1 MKLNYTIKEVKT
13 EERKLTIA
21 ERCMICAANNV
32 DNLFLNQVSEEAKL
46 ELKRIGLVGAC
57 KPYSTHAVRF
67 ETATTRVA
75 TPSEIVAWNVL
86 NIKTLC
92 ETDVISCSKCPLN
105 MISPGGECCGNITT
119 RSGNAKRIMD
129 GKEMIVEVVE

>member
-32 DNLFLNQVSEEAKL
+32 DNLFLNQMSEEAKL

-67 ETATTRVA
+67 ETVTTRVA

-86 NIKTLC
+86 NIETLC
-92 ETDVISCSKCPLN
+92 DPNYLRCDICPLN
-105 MISPGGECCGNITT
+105 MIITDGECCNITT
-119 RSGNAKRIMD
+119 RARNAKQIMD
-129 GKEMIVEVVE
+129 GKEMIVEVVL

>member
-1 MKLNYTIKEVKT
+1 MKLNYTIKEVKA

-32 DNLFLNQVSEEAKL
+32 DNIFLNQMSEEAKL

-57 KPYSTHAVRF
+57 KPYSTHTVRF
-67 ETATTRVA
+67 ETITTRVA

-86 NIKTLC
+86 NIETLC
-92 ETDVISCSKCPLN
+92 DSGNLLCDICPLD
-105 MISPGGECCGNITT
+105 MIIPVGECCNITT
-119 RSGNAKRIMD
+119 RARNAKQIMD
-129 GKEMIVEVVE
+129 GKEMIVEVVL